1 MRSGADENRTQADET
16 RMKRMDGR
24 DPGEIRPVTI
34 TPDFIPHAEGSVL
47 IEVGRTRVICT
58 ATVEETVP
66 RFVLGSGRG
75 WITAEYAM
83 LPRAT
88 ASRTPRESSVGKRS
102 GRTLEIQRLI
112 GRSLRTAID
121 LSKLGERTIRVDCD
135 VIEADGGT
143 RTASI
148 TGAFVAVRQAIE
160 RLVARKMIQERP
172 IRSSL
177 AAVSVGIVRQTPM
190 LDLNYSEDSSAEV
203 DLNVVMTDR
212 REFVEIQ
219 GTAEREPF
227 PRSDLDTLLEL
238 AESGILR
245 LIDLQDAVPLHRSS
259 G

>member
-1 MRSGADENRTQADET
+1 M
-16 RMKRMDGR
+16 
-24 DPGEIRPVTI
+24 
-34 TPDFIPHAEGSVL
+34 
-47 IEVGRTRVICT
+47 
-58 ATVEETVP
+58 
-66 RFVLGSGRG
+66 
-75 WITAEYAM
+75 
-83 LPRAT
+83 
-88 ASRTPRESSVGKRS
+88 
-102 GRTLEIQRLI
+102 
-112 GRSLRTAID
+112 
-121 LSKLGERTIRVDCD
+121 LGERTIRVDCD